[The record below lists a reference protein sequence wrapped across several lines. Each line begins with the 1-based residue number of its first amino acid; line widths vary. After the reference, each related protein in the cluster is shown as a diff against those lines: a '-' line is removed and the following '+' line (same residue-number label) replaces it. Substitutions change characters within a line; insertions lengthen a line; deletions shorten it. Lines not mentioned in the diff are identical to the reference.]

1 MGLRSAMGMVPQLFI
16 KKAFPTGRTAQMERP
31 GFMRGSLL
39 VQRALLGDGLGVGQN
54 QQAADDDSRDDVGHS
69 GKRTL
74 CKDLFGGLG
83 VDQDV
88 QHRRNDDPGNGM
100 GHDIGDGEGG
110 DLTLVEVALLHI
122 QLLGK
127 QADDH
132 AGEGGGDDPAPPRDA
147 APGQVDEGMADEAD
161 QGAGHR
167 AVHGGQQTEHRVL
180 QADVG
185 VGHRAG
191 DCHKTP
197 QHKEQCCADTNG
209 DKGLDA
215 IVVFHNSALLY
226 NITNDPLGTC
236 RKTA

>member
-1 MGLRSAMGMVPQLFI
+1 MPSRVCG
-16 KKAFPTGRTAQMERP
+16 KAY
-31 GFMRGSLL
+31 GFNSGSLF

-69 GKRTL
+69 GKRAL

-100 GHDIGDGEGG
+100 GRDIGDGEGG

-132 AGEGGGDDPAPPRDA
+132 AGESGGDDPAPPRNA
-147 APGQVDEGMADEAD
+147 APRQVDEGMADEAD

-191 DCHKTP
+191 DSDKAP
-197 QHKEQCCADTNG
+197 QNKEQGCADADGNDG
-209 DKGLDA
+209 FD
-215 IVVFHNSALLY
+215 IRVFHDSALLLILY
-226 NITNDPLGTC
+226 
-236 RKTA
+236 RKSFRRFRKRTV